1 MKHSLIACCCAAI
14 FPAVNSVRYNVT
26 TAIRSGYFFRNGT
39 GDENVSEILKSL
51 LVVPDGTS
59 TAWGR
64 ALRKERCLQVHEV
77 HGSVCSQVSFPKL

>member
-1 MKHSLIACCCAAI
+1 
-14 FPAVNSVRYNVT
+14 
-26 TAIRSGYFFRNGT
+26 
-39 GDENVSEILKSL
+39 VSEILKSL